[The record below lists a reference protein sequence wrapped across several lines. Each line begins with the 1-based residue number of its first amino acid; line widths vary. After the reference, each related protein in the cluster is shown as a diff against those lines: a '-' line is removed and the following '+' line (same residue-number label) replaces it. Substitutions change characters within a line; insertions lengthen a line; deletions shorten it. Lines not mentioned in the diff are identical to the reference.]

1 MTKSLTILNS
11 VNAEGRVETFE
22 QKLEALEVVLLGLIK
37 ESISLSGRYSEAV
50 GTDAFASS
58 LEGPARSEDCPL
70 NCNEVFFFNFFLFLP
85 PSAPRNEA
93 FLEGVR

>member
-11 VNAEGRVETFE
+11 VNAEGRVKTFE

-37 ESISLSGRYSEAV
+37 ESISLSGRYSEGV

-70 NCNEVFFFNFFLFLP
+70 NCNE
-85 PSAPRNEA
+85 A
-93 FLEGVR
+93 FLEGVRCRQITW